1 MMGACH
7 LHFCACAYLIPWPRG
22 MCQSMRSGSAPS
34 STVIGQGTPSV
45 SHRRAFFCYLVFSV
59 ACHANERC
67 CPVLWLPHHCS
78 PGRHA
83 PYFDCLIYSLLWLTA
98 PTSVSAR
105 WIPRL
110 CQYPRLPPFPRSWL
124 QAAFNGRG
132 PPRPED
138 PSTET
143 TTPCAGEGERT
154 GVPITDLPS
163 STSAPV
169 SGPTGK
175 SINLLD

>member
-1 MMGACH
+1 M
-7 LHFCACAYLIPWPRG
+7 
-22 MCQSMRSGSAPS
+22 
-34 STVIGQGTPSV
+34 

-110 CQYPRLPPFPRSWL
+110 CQYPSPAPFPRSWL
-124 QAAFNGRG
+124 QAAFTSRT
-132 PPRPED
+132 PTSED

-143 TTPCAGEGERT
+143 TTPCAGEAREPAYLLLTCRH
-154 GVPITDLPS
+154 PRPLLYRDQL
-163 STSAPV
+163 V
-169 SGPTGK
+169 SQ
-175 SINLLD
+175 SIF